1 MYRNAF
7 NTMSIYCEK
16 ENCDLK
22 CGHFHLSRSADDK
35 RRSRLKA
42 KQNTKNV
49 KSLDLL
55 VPING
60 VVRVTHN
67 HVDKN
72 GSSNNTSLASRR
84 DSSDQKQLSPLTP
97 TTRNPSLGIR
107 QESVDPLSPMSVA
120 STITLDDIIASA
132 RRKISQ
138 DYEEPRL
145 PSPVFLDELPSEADK
160 HSWTGMLDI
169 DDGFGEAD
177 SFVQHLVDSED
188 EMWMAEPPTILNDD
202 DQEDFEELLK

>member
-1 MYRNAF
+1 
-7 NTMSIYCEK
+7 
-16 ENCDLK
+16 
-22 CGHFHLSRSADDK
+22 
-35 RRSRLKA
+35 
-42 KQNTKNV
+42 
-49 KSLDLL
+49 
-55 VPING
+55 
-60 VVRVTHN
+60 
-67 HVDKN
+67 
-72 GSSNNTSLASRR
+72 
-84 DSSDQKQLSPLTP
+84 
-97 TTRNPSLGIR
+97 
-107 QESVDPLSPMSVA
+107 MSVA

-202 DQEDFEELLK
+202 DQEDFEELLNNPLDRDAKSEKIDLPMRKRHFDRHFDDETSSADLSLVDIEPSQMNSCFTPFPPMLRTQISETRPEYEGNL